1 MKKQTLVLFLL
12 SGLLSFS
19 AMAAPVEIRASRL
32 REFLEERNYRV
43 QSLRYLIGAAE
54 SREGYFGRSFFPRL
68 EAHIGAEMFRH
79 GSESFK
85 SDTSYGID
93 LSVNLYNGG
102 QDRLEGQI
110 RSALTDR
117 RRSEATRI
125 SSDELGRARVSY
137 WTSLYERER
146 LEILKK
152 SLAVNAENQKA
163 AERRIRSGVATES
176 DRVEFEMKHV
186 DLVREQAAAEVKMR
200 IEKQNLAVLL
210 GIDHDAELVF
220 PETLSHEHDYETE
233 LKHSAD
239 DHAFIYKET
248 EIQAQVSGLEAEK
261 RKRAL
266 WPKLEAYATYAWV
279 GEREVSRSLSQ
290 EDRRE
295 TALGLRLSLPLAD
308 GYEAL
313 RESAAFAKEA
323 QAAEMTS
330 RLMRKETEAHIHNE
344 LAELQLLHDQVH
356 DAEKNIERAERYY
369 RLTQSE
375 YQRGVKNSPDV
386 LGASEK
392 LLETRLKRLEMVR
405 DFQLA
410 KAHVLAKLGR

>member
-1 MKKQTLVLFLL
+1 MNKQTLLLFVL
-12 SGLLSFS
+12 SGIVSCS
-19 AMAAPVEIRASRL
+19 AIAAPVEIRASRL

-43 QSLRYLIGAAE
+43 QSLRYLVSAAE
-54 SREGYFGRSFFPRL
+54 IREGYLGRSFFPRL

-79 GSESFK
+79 GSESFI

-137 WTSLYERER
+137 WTALYERER

-152 SLAVNAENQKA
+152 SLAVNTENQKA

-176 DRVEFEMKHV
+176 DRVEFEMKQV
-186 DLVREQAAAEVKMR
+186 DLIREQAAAEVKMQV
-200 IEKQNLAVLL
+200 EMQNLAVLL
-210 GIDHDAELVF
+210 GIDHEAELVL
-220 PETLSHEHDYETE
+220 PEALSHEHEYEIE

-261 RKRAL
+261 RKRKL
-266 WPKLEAYATYAWV
+266 WPKLDAYATYARV
-279 GEREVSRSLSQ
+279 GERELVRSLNQ
-290 EDRRE
+290 EDRQE
-295 TALGLRLSLPLAD
+295 TALGIRLSFPFAD

-323 QAAEMTS
+323 QAAEMTA
-330 RLMRKETEAHIHNE
+330 RLMRHETEAHIHNE
-344 LAELQLLHDQVH
+344 LAELKLLHDQVH
-356 DAEKNIERAERYY
+356 DAEKNIERAEKYY